1 MTTGTKGTQGEWPYF
16 YRHWTGSD
24 GKYDVINGVPRERW
38 NAYTMEQDTTHAV
51 KDQVYGYMYVT
62 DHYDSSHLPIDWTSN
77 DTIKLLS
84 KLASKVKDHD
94 FHIGKFAVEGRQT
107 VSMVVERLKT
117 VGGALIDLK
126 RGDFAYAAR
135 RLNVKNVTTKRPNYD
150 LSGRWL
156 ELQYGWMPLISDV
169 FNAMEAYDRL
179 TSKRRTR
186 TLTSGTFRVQ
196 NLSIPAQGASSW
208 EWHCTTELKQR
219 IWYEWT
225 EELSDSRSL
234 GLEDPLGII
243 WEGLPW
249 SFVIDWFI
257 PISTY
262 LDALNIIPK
271 LKGRWMILKVKK
283 RSGAS
288 GTVNDQR
295 FYKGCVSSRE
305 QVWVERTVGAGFNAL
320 DIPLPT
326 LKTLDAAASPEH
338 VKNALALLHQLVTKE
353 KCKNRREERELL
365 SQIRPFYSSADVSRG
380 GFLGDLSH
388 F

>member
-1 MTTGTKGTQGEWPYF
+1 MTTGTTGTLGAWPYN
-16 YRHWTGSD
+16 YKNWQGSD
-24 GKYDVINGVPRERW
+24 GKYDTVNGVQRERW
-38 NAYTMEQDTTHAV
+38 NAYTMNSDTTTAK
-51 KDQVYGYMYVT
+51 KDSRYDFNYVT
-62 DHYDSSHLPIDWTSN
+62 DHYAVSPLDWESN
-77 DTIKLLS
+77 DTIKLLA

-94 FHIGKFAVEGRQT
+94 FHVGKFAVEGRQT
-107 VSMVVERLKT
+107 VNLVTERLKT

-156 ELQYGWMPLISDV
+156 ELQYGWLPLIHDTFS
-169 FNAMEAYDRL
+169 AMQAYDRL
-179 TSKRRTR
+179 TSKRRSG
-186 TLTSGTFRVQ
+186 TLTAGTFRAQ
-196 NLSIPAQGASSW
+196 QKTEPPASPYNW
-208 EWHCTTELKQR
+208 EWRHATTLKQR

-249 SFVIDWFI
+249 TFVIDWFI

-262 LDALNIIPK
+262 LDALNIIPQ
-271 LKGRWMILKVKK
+271 LKGRWMILKVKN

-288 GTVNDQR
+288 GIVTDQAN
-295 FYKGCVSSRE
+295 YGGCVSTRN
-305 QVWVERTVGAGFNAL
+305 QVWVERTVGTGFRAL
-320 DIPLPT
+320 DIPLPNI
-326 LKTLDAAASPEH
+326 KTLDAAASPEH
-338 VKNALALLHQLVTKE
+338 VKNAIALLHQLVTKE
-353 KCKNRREERELL
+353 RASSKKQEQQLL
-365 SQIRPFYSSADVSRG
+365 NQIRPFYKSADLLRG
-380 GFLGDLSH
+380 GFLGNLSH